1 MNGPNQKETARDER
15 SVVLEL
21 TRETSNKM
29 FATREE
35 LAAFKKPDRFIQS
48 DNKALRAV
56 ADSIRVAAHVDG
68 WPLARAIAQWVNQFI
83 TGKGME
89 HGYASALDV
98 YRTRSGDCTEHSLL
112 TVALL
117 RAAGIPARPVVGMA
131 FGEAERAFV
140 GHMWVEAYIDNWRTL
155 DALDMRLDPIRLRVY
170 APTASESLG
179 ERDLMRAYGAIAG
192 VSVTALES
200 KSN

>member
-1 MNGPNQKETARDER
+1 
-15 SVVLEL
+15 
-21 TRETSNKM
+21 
-29 FATREE
+29 
-35 LAAFKKPDRFIQS
+35 
-48 DNKALRAV
+48 
-56 ADSIRVAAHVDG
+56 VAAHVDG
-68 WPLARAIAQWVNQFI
+68 WPLARAIAQWVNQYI

-131 FGEAERAFV
+131 FGEAEHAFV
-140 GHMWVEAYIDNWRTL
+140 GHMWVEAYIDRWRTL

>member
-1 MNGPNQKETARDER
+1 
-15 SVVLEL
+15 
-21 TRETSNKM
+21 
-29 FATREE
+29 
-35 LAAFKKPDRFIQS
+35 
-48 DNKALRAV
+48 
-56 ADSIRVAAHVDG
+56 
-68 WPLARAIAQWVNQFI
+68 
-83 TGKGME
+83 
-89 HGYASALDV
+89 
-98 YRTRSGDCTEHSLL
+98 
-112 TVALL
+112 L